1 MQTVE
6 ASRRLEA
13 RGRRGVRVFAA
24 MLVGL
29 GLLAT
34 ISLASA
40 PASAQPASI
49 EERLV
54 EADGY
59 VFNIKVSRG
68 KTDTPTIVLESG
80 GGADSRQWAK
90 LQPQLASETGSSVV
104 AYDRPGYGKSPLPG
118 RPYDI
123 AAESRAFHDA
133 LEQLKL
139 ADQVLLVGHSY
150 GGLLI
155 QLYAA
160 NWPRTVKGLLFL
172 DPNNPAAMLA
182 MGSDMDD
189 RPAPNPTTPN
199 QRANNRIDEAGRA
212 KYAAVYSALLPL
224 DIPVIVVSS
233 ETPPFRDPRQ
243 VAVFGLSHQLLAAS
257 VRDGKRIVA
266 ERSNHM
272 IPDQRPD
279 LVIEQVKALLAK
291 DR

>member
-1 MQTVE
+1 M
-6 ASRRLEA
+6 RLFSA
-13 RGRRGVRVFAA
+13 MSAALFLLFAA
-24 MLVGL
+24 ELSS
-29 GLLAT
+29 T
-34 ISLASA
+34 
-40 PASAQPASI
+40 PAFAQPAAI

-59 VFNIKVSRG
+59 VFNVKILRG
-68 KTDTPTIVLESG
+68 KADAPTIVLESG

-118 RPYDI
+118 KPYDI
-123 AAESRAFHDA
+123 AAESRAFHEA
-133 LEQLKL
+133 LVQLKL
-139 ADQVLLVGHSY
+139 ADHVLLVGHSY
-150 GGLLI
+150 GGLLV
-155 QLYAA
+155 QLYASS
-160 NWPRTVKGLLFL
+160 WPRTVKGMLFL
-172 DPNNPAAMLA
+172 DPNSPSAMLA

-189 RPAPNPTTPN
+189 RPVANPTTPN

-224 DIPVIVVSS
+224 DVPLVVVSS
-233 ETPPFRDPRQ
+233 ETPPFRDARQ

-257 VRDGKRIVA
+257 VRDGKRIIA

-291 DR
+291 TGP